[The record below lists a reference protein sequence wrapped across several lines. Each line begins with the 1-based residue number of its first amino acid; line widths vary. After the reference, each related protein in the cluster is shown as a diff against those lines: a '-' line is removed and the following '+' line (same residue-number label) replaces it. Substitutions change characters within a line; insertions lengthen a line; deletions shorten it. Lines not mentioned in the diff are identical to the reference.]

1 MTRPGYTGGA
11 LKGWRAADDK
21 ITCVHADGLYVS
33 ALDERAGE
41 TPLESLLERSDQARG
56 KALATMRHWVVRRV
70 ESVHLQD
77 AATATRALTVD
88 FIVPRG
94 LAGGAPDHLPLVLLR
109 KLPPVMNLDLLNSDG
124 SSLPLLTR
132 RENAA
137 LSAAALRSALLF
149 VAGSAATEHLDQCD
163 LIAFGAPADAGREV
177 GRLALSIR
185 ALPAADSEEAKYASA
200 LRVRRLMLVA
210 KAMAGNSLIWVPN
223 ADPPGTRKI
232 VKFAYDGQIERLSSL
247 PVRFGVF
254 FGFRSLHV
262 GFATPHLRACQSYHF
277 ECQLPEGLEM
287 HGEHLAADIRED
299 QNPEAAREPEFFK
312 AAGRDL
318 HLYVNLRG
326 TYTTECDLVSFKV
339 RPGRQ
344 GLLSFALIAATLIA
358 AMLWTGVA
366 LQDRLEANAA
376 SQALPPVLLLVPV
389 ILLALIIRPAEHPFS
404 ALLLTGTR
412 YLVLGSGVVAT
423 TAAGA
428 LGFVAEPS
436 ESSSLLT
443 VWFISAVLATLIA
456 TTLLVGW
463 IASLPRR
470 GRAASWGIVLGTW
483 AVALALWAS
492 LTSHWG
498 PWTIDLAILA
508 AVVAAVCARIYRQG
522 RPVPPPA
529 RRYFYEDLRA
539 SGVLPPDE

>member
-1 MTRPGYTGGA
+1 MS
-11 LKGWRAADDK
+11 L
-21 ITCVHADGLYVS
+21 LE
-33 ALDERAGE
+33 ERAE
-41 TPLESLLERSDQARG
+41 EPPLSALLERSDQARG
-56 KALATMRHWVVRRV
+56 KALATMRHWIVRRV

-77 AATATRALTVD
+77 AATATRSLTVD
-88 FIVPRG
+88 YIVPRG

-109 KLPPVMNLDLLNSDG
+109 KLPPVMNLDLLDQHG

-132 RENAA
+132 RENAV

-149 VAGSAATEHLDQCD
+149 VAGSAADAHLDQCD
-163 LIAFGAPADAGREV
+163 LIAFSSPADAAREV
-177 GRLALSIR
+177 GRLALAVR
-185 ALPAADSEEAKYASA
+185 ALPAADNEEARYTRA

-210 KAMAGNSLIWVPN
+210 KAMAGNSLIWIPN
-223 ADPPGTRKI
+223 DDPPATRKI

-299 QNPEAAREPEFFK
+299 QNPEATREPEFFK

-326 TYTTECDLVSFKV
+326 THTTECDLVSFKV
-339 RPGRQ
+339 RPGRR

-358 AMLWTGVA
+358 GMLWTGVS
-366 LQDRLEANAA
+366 LQDRLEADTA

-389 ILLALIIRPAEHPFS
+389 ILLALIIRPDEHPFS
-404 ALLLTGTR
+404 ALLLAGTR

-428 LGFVAEPS
+428 LGFVAEPA
-436 ESSSLLT
+436 ESSTLLT
-443 VWFISAVLATLIA
+443 VWFSSAVLATMIA
-456 TTLLVGW
+456 TTLLIGW

-470 GRAASWGIVLGTW
+470 GRAASWGLLLGGWSIV
-483 AVALALWAS
+483 LALWAS
-492 LTSHWG
+492 LTTSWS
-498 PWTIDLAILA
+498 PLTIDLAIAA
-508 AVVAAVCARIYRQG
+508 AVVALACARIYRQG

-539 SGVLPPDE
+539 SGVLPPDEH